1 MRLRGFVDNIF
12 TRHTRSG
19 CTVRT
24 TTSRRAG
31 RSAHPGR
38 RVAPVSCVCLARRV
52 HVLGTSR
59 SRGAEARF
67 FYPASFLAYDCVC
80 ELAHVPYVYTA
91 RALCGDRCAHLLRVI
106 TYPPPCT
113 LHRAQDVT
121 QESPSRAA
129 PLNVTSR
136 LETGSVSA
144 QDRAV
149 QEVPRLKVPAWSEPV
164 ASTALQAASSSSR
177 GGGWVTGR
185 PVSPWGVISRPEL
198 P

>member
-59 SRGAEARF
+59 SRGAAQIMLPGLQRYYGEQQEYNYYYGEAR
-67 FYPASFLAYDCVC
+67 P
-80 ELAHVPYVYTA
+80 
-91 RALCGDRCAHLLRVI
+91 
-106 TYPPPCT
+106 
-113 LHRAQDVT
+113 
-121 QESPSRAA
+121 
-129 PLNVTSR
+129 N
-136 LETGSVSA
+136 
-144 QDRAV
+144 
-149 QEVPRLKVPAWSEPV
+149 
-164 ASTALQAASSSSR
+164 
-177 GGGWVTGR
+177 
-185 PVSPWGVISRPEL
+185 
-198 P
+198 